1 LNYITKTSEL
11 KKFLVDIRHA
21 EFIGMDC
28 EFMRRNTYYA
38 VPSLIQ
44 LATKEQSSV
53 IDLITLE
60 DASALFKFL
69 NSSESIFILHGAEQD
84 FEIFADLN
92 IKLKKFIDTQIA
104 LTISGHTMQTALEKA
119 LESELAIMIDKR
131 LQTTDWS
138 IRPLSSEKINY
149 ALSDTLH
156 LIDLYECLEKKLK
169 NLGKFNWL
177 IEDSMLLQGN
187 HLNGYIYK
195 FFCKA
200 LTSKKSSEI
209 NFENLI
215 TLLCT
220 RELKAMETNKP
231 RQWIMSDKELRLN
244 SKNDV
249 LAITTD
255 SKELLELQNFYLS
268 QFKKIKTNV
277 MVPTRKLE
285 QKEEKL
291 NALIKDFALKH
302 NIAKEFIASNFEV
315 KAFLLNIPT
324 SRMQASWRIGL
335 LSDLALRA
343 Q

>member
-1 LNYITKTSEL
+1 MNYITKTSEL
-11 KKFLVDIRHA
+11 KKFLVDIERA

-44 LATKEQSSV
+44 LATKEQSAV
-53 IDLITLE
+53 IDLIELE
-60 DASALFKFL
+60 HASALFEFL

-104 LTISGHTMQTALEKA
+104 LTICGHSMQTALEKA

-131 LQTTDWS
+131 LQKTDWS
-138 IRPLSSEKINY
+138 IRPLTGEKIEY
-149 ALSDTLH
+149 ALCDTLH
-156 LIDLYECLEKKLK
+156 LIDLYQGLEKKIKYLD
-169 NLGKFNWL
+169 KFNWL
-177 IEDSMLLQGN
+177 IEDSMLLQDN
-187 HLNGYIYK
+187 YLNGYIYK
-195 FFCKA
+195 YFCKA
-200 LTSKKSSEI
+200 LTSKKSNEI

-215 TLLCT
+215 ALLCA

-244 SKNDV
+244 SKNDE
-249 LAITTD
+249 LAIPVD
-255 SKELLELQNFYLS
+255 SKKLLELKNFYSS
-268 QFKKIKTNV
+268 QFKKIKTNAL
-277 MVPTRKLE
+277 VPTRKIE
-285 QKEEKL
+285 KMEEKL
-291 NALIKDFALKH
+291 NALIKDFAIKH

-324 SRMQASWRIGL
+324 SRAQARWRIEL
-335 LSDLALRA
+335 LSELALTA